1 VPAGSRA
8 RVRVRLDNPMVS
20 GRYFLHLGVNRVGQG
35 AGTALYVNNA
45 IDFMV
50 FGGEQIG
57 GMVTIGHEIEAAL
70 EDGSES

>member
-1 VPAGSRA
+1 
-8 RVRVRLDNPMVS
+8 MVS
-20 GRYFLHLGVNRVGQG
+20 GRYFLHLGVNRIGEG

-70 EDGSES
+70 EDGEGS